1 MICGG
6 MAARLPLRCVLN
18 LLMRDGQATRLLLAT
33 LALGAAAAPSISL
46 ADTIYLKNGRKIV
59 AEVARQDAQRIF
71 LVNGD
76 GEFAIPRALVDY
88 IEKSPLSP
96 PGAAASEDP
105 LEASPV
111 ADLPLPLPPA
121 AEPTSP
127 STGSIVKENTIDAA
141 ALLRLDNEALR
152 NPSAENRHRLAQGYQ
167 EAAIFLTRKGD
178 AEAAIEKYRHAL
190 KFAPD
195 DLALA
200 LALGYLL
207 VKQHHHNEAI
217 ELLLPAAARHPQSP
231 DIPMLL
237 GSAYY
242 AAENLDRAIAQWH
255 KALAIHDNPRL
266 REALARAEQ
275 ERRVAGSY
283 REQRSEHFLL
293 RYEGHEVG
301 ALGEEVLKTLEGAFR
316 DLQHDLDFSPRE
328 TIVVLLYPDQAFRDI
343 ARSPSW
349 VGAVNDGKI
358 RVPVSGLSSMT
369 ADLARVLKHELTHSF
384 VRQITL
390 GRCPTWFNEGL
401 AQLEEGATTAGLG
414 TQLAR
419 TLAEGRLPPFSE
431 LEVSFM
437 VLTGDQV
444 GLAYA
449 KSLAG
454 LEYLRETF
462 GPGEIQ
468 RLLKLIPANPDF
480 NSLLQDELRLSYPAF
495 EREVGTYIDKRY
507 GS

>member
-1 MICGG
+1 
-6 MAARLPLRCVLN
+6 
-18 LLMRDGQATRLLLAT
+18 
-33 LALGAAAAPSISL
+33 
-46 ADTIYLKNGRKIV
+46 
-59 AEVARQDAQRIF
+59 
-71 LVNGD
+71 
-76 GEFAIPRALVDY
+76 
-88 IEKSPLSP
+88 
-96 PGAAASEDP
+96 
-105 LEASPV
+105 
-111 ADLPLPLPPA
+111 
-121 AEPTSP
+121 
-127 STGSIVKENTIDAA
+127 
-141 ALLRLDNEALR
+141 
-152 NPSAENRHRLAQGYQ
+152 
-167 EAAIFLTRKGD
+167 
-178 AEAAIEKYRHAL
+178 
-190 KFAPD
+190 
-195 DLALA
+195 
-200 LALGYLL
+200 
-207 VKQHHHNEAI
+207 
-217 ELLLPAAARHPQSP
+217 
-231 DIPMLL
+231 
-237 GSAYY
+237 
-242 AAENLDRAIAQWH
+242 
-255 KALAIHDNPRL
+255 
-266 REALARAEQ
+266 
-275 ERRVAGSY
+275 
-283 REQRSEHFLL
+283 
-293 RYEGHEVG
+293 
-301 ALGEEVLKTLEGAFR
+301 
-316 DLQHDLDFSPRE
+316 
-328 TIVVLLYPDQAFRDI
+328 
-343 ARSPSW
+343 
-349 VGAVNDGKI
+349 VNDGKI